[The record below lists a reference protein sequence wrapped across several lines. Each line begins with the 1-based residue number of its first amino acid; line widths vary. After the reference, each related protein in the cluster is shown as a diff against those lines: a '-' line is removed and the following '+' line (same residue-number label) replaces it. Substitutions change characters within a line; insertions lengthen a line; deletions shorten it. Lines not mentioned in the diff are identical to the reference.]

1 MKKNIRITEKALS
14 RLIDAVTSEQ
24 KVVKEY
30 KVKDIKKQ
38 IDEQASMY
46 QLSSGDVHE
55 IQNALNDYFKM
66 KKVPTRVVV
75 DERWGPST
83 INALKQFQKMEKM
96 DVDGIPGPDVYK
108 RMVELGIRGNF
119 FERGLAK
126 LGLY

>member
-55 IQNALNDYFKM
+55 IQHALNDYFKM

-119 FERGLAK
+119 FERWLAK
-126 LGLY
+126 MGLY

>member
-30 KVKDIKKQ
+30 KVKEIKKQ

-55 IQNALNDYFKM
+55 IQHALNDYFKM

-119 FERGLAK
+119 FERWLAK
-126 LGLY
+126 MGLY

>member
-1 MKKNIRITEKALS
+1 MKKNIRITERALS
-14 RLIDAVTSEQ
+14 KLIDAVTSEQ

-55 IQNALNDYFKM
+55 IQHALNDYFKM

-119 FERGLAK
+119 FERWLAK

>member
-1 MKKNIRITEKALS
+1 MKKNIRITERALS
-14 RLIDAVTSEQ
+14 KLIDAVTSEQ

-55 IQNALNDYFKM
+55 IQHALNDYFKM

-96 DVDGIPGPDVYK
+96 DVDGIPGPYVYK

-119 FERGLAK
+119 FERWLAK

>member
-14 RLIDAVTSEQ
+14 RLIDVVTTEQ

-38 IDEQASMY
+38 IEEQASMY
-46 QLSSGDVHE
+46 QLSAGDVHE
-55 IQNALNDYFKM
+55 IQKALNDYFKM
-66 KKVPTRVVV
+66 KKVPTKVAV
-75 DERWGPST
+75 DEKWGPST

-96 DVDGIPGPDVYK
+96 EVDGIPGPDVYK

-119 FERGLAK
+119 IERGLARF
-126 LGLY
+126 GLY

>member
-14 RLIDAVTSEQ
+14 KLIDAVTSEQ
-24 KVVKEY
+24 KIVKEY
-30 KVKDIKKQ
+30 KVKDIKRQ

-46 QLSSGDVHE
+46 QLSSGDVFE

-66 KKVPTRVVV
+66 KKIPTRVTV

-83 INALKQFQKMEKM
+83 VNALKQFQKMEKM
-96 DVDGIPGPDVYK
+96 EVDGIPGPDDYK

-119 FERGLAK
+119 IERGLTK
-126 LGLY
+126 LGLF

>member
-14 RLIDAVTSEQ
+14 RLIDNVIQE
-24 KVVKEY
+24 KRVVKEF
-30 KVKDIKKQ
+30 KVKDLPKVIE
-38 IDEQASMY
+38 EQVSSY
-46 QLSSGDVHE
+46 QLSSGDVFE

-66 KKVPTRVVV
+66 KKVPMKVTV

-83 INALKQFQKMEKM
+83 VKALKKFQEMEKM
-96 DVDGIPGPDVYK
+96 EPDGIPGPDVYK

-119 FERGLAK
+119 FERWLSK

>member
-46 QLSSGDVHE
+46 QLSSGDIHE

-66 KKVPTRVVV
+66 KKLPTRVVV

-108 RMVELGIRGNF
+108 RMVQLGIRGNF

>member
-14 RLIDAVTSEQ
+14 KLIDAVTSEQ

-108 RMVELGIRGNF
+108 RMVQLGIRGNF